1 MMMKKMTLFDH
12 LEELRWTIIRSFI
25 AVVVCAIPSGFFWR
39 RIFELFAV
47 YPLSLADP
55 VPLIIYTAP
64 ADGVMLSIRIT
75 LLSGFV
81 LATPYIFWQ
90 VWRFV
95 APGLY
100 KKERRVILSIVI
112 ASTICFLSGF
122 AFCYY
127 LLPMVMRFLTGF
139 AVGLVE
145 PFFRIDEYL
154 NFLIRMS
161 VAFGLSFQLPV
172 VSFVLTKMGVIDHKI
187 MLRYFRY
194 IIVGIFILATLLTPP
209 DVLSQILLAL
219 PLLILYVLSIFI
231 AFIVKKKKDKLL
243 IGS

>member
-1 MMMKKMTLFDH
+1 MTLFDH

-25 AVVVCAIPSGFFWR
+25 AVIVCAIPSGFFWR

-90 VWRFV
+90 IWRFV

-100 KKERRVILSIVI
+100 KKERKVILSIAI

-154 NFLIRMS
+154 SFLIRMS
-161 VAFGLSFQLPV
+161 VAFGVSFQLPV

-187 MLRYFRY
+187 MMRYFRY

-219 PLLILYVLSIFI
+219 PLLILYALSIFI
-231 AFIVKKKKDKLL
+231 AFIVKRKKDKLL

>member
-1 MMMKKMTLFDH
+1 MTLFDH

-25 AVVVCAIPSGFFWR
+25 AVIVCAIPSGFFWR

-47 YPLSLADP
+47 YPLNLADP
-55 VPLIIYTAP
+55 MPLIIYTAP

-127 LLPMVMRFLTGF
+127 LLPMVMKFLTGF

-161 VAFGLSFQLPV
+161 VAFGVSFQLPV

-219 PLLILYVLSIFI
+219 PLLILYVLSILI